1 MRTYKY
7 DIVVITDKGSVPCCH
22 ISPYCFPVK
31 DFIEIFE
38 DAHPGM
44 KAKEVRVISR
54 EGVGKS
60 KLAEW
65 LNRQK
70 TKKTFSQILMAQ

>member
-22 ISPYCFPVK
+22 ISPYCFPEK
-31 DFIEIFE
+31 DFIECFE
-38 DAHPGM
+38 DAHPGT
-44 KAKEVRVISR
+44 KVKEVGVISQ
-54 EGVGKS
+54 ESVGKS

-65 LNRQK
+65 LNKQR
-70 TKKTFSQILMAQ
+70 KKVSM